1 MRLIKRVRRPGS
13 ARDVNGLSR
22 LHEVVSIALRLSLVA
37 TLAAVPD
44 MSRADPPRQP
54 VPATGASGPGPST
67 RPGPGA
73 PAASQASGTQVPGT
87 QAPGTHA
94 PGTRAPGTPAPAPPA
109 DPLTLVGSADKLAW
123 NGVAIAPDGRVF
135 VEFPR
140 ITGTPGPSLAVL
152 GHDNSIAAY
161 PGGAWNEWSSAGKS
175 DPAQGF
181 VGLNAVHLAS
191 DNSLWAVDTGAPGFG
206 KPLLPGATK
215 LVRMDL
221 ASNTVTR
228 VYVLP
233 PDVLQPKSMIDD
245 VRFHGS
251 LAYIT
256 DAGAPGLI
264 VLDLTTGNAR
274 RLLDHDPSTTAQ
286 RPIVV
291 DGETLKG
298 PDNHS
303 VMINAD
309 QLEVTPDGA
318 YLYYQPLGG
327 PLYRIPTALLD
338 DPRATPQAVA
348 AGVQF
353 WYDTPALGGT
363 AIAPDGTL
371 YLDDVENDSVL
382 SLDSH
387 RVLTTLIHDPRL
399 HWADAPFL
407 RDGVLTLPVPQLDR
421 AAPFHHGH
429 SQIQYPVQL
438 FALRLPAPPATPV
451 HR

>member
-1 MRLIKRVRRPGS
+1 MTLIRRGCRLGSGGAARV
-13 ARDVNGLSR
+13 LSR
-22 LHEVVSIALRLSLVA
+22 LHEVASTPARLWLAVALAVA
-37 TLAAVPD
+37 PAEAHADPAVQPPPATAARPADAPQPDRQAHPAAVG
-44 MSRADPPRQP
+44 
-54 VPATGASGPGPST
+54 PATPS
-67 RPGPGA
+67 
-73 PAASQASGTQVPGT
+73 PATS
-87 QAPGTHA
+87 
-94 PGTRAPGTPAPAPPA
+94 TPATAA
-109 DPLTLVGSADKLAW
+109 DPLTLIGSNDHLAW
-123 NGVAIAPDGRVF
+123 NGVAIAPDGRIF

-140 ITGTPGPSLAVL
+140 ITGAPGPSLAVL
-152 GHDNSIAAY
+152 GHDDSLTPY
-161 PGGAWNEWSSAGKS
+161 PGGAWNEWSSTGKA

-181 VGLNAVHLAS
+181 VGLNAVHLAP

-206 KPLLPGATK
+206 RQPLPGAAK

-233 PDVLQPKSMIDD
+233 PEVLQPKSMIDD
-245 VRFHGS
+245 VRFHGG

-256 DAGAPGLI
+256 DAGSPGLI
-264 VLDLTTGNAR
+264 VLDLANGSAR

-298 PDNHS
+298 PDNHP
-303 VMINAD
+303 VMIHAD

-318 YLYYQPLGG
+318 YLYYQPLCG

-338 DPRATPQAVA
+338 DPKASPQAVA

-363 AIAPDGTL
+363 AIGPDGTL

-382 SLDSH
+382 RLDPD
-387 RVLTTLIHDPRL
+387 RVLATIIHDPRL
-399 HWADAPFL
+399 HWADAPVL

-429 SQIQYPVQL
+429 SQIQYPVRL
-438 FALRLPAPPATPV
+438 FALRVAAAQAAPV